1 MDDLS
6 SIADRASMDDLGP
19 VKDDVV
25 ESREDLVPLPFVD
38 LPSMDAV
45 VSGSVSMEDRVLQED
60 LDPGDPRHSRPFEL
74 PLFETCFCLHG
85 MNILQNVRRNA
96 EPKNR
101 PNSALS
107 AHLLFK
113 F

>member
-1 MDDLS
+1 M
-6 SIADRASMDDLGP
+6 
-19 VKDDVV
+19 

-38 LPSMDAV
+38 LTRMDAV

-96 EPKNR
+96 DPK
-101 PNSALS
+101 
-107 AHLLFK
+107 HTFE
-113 F
+113 